1 MNFKFKDK
9 CKCYEGLFTTA
20 YNKDLFFQDTI
31 DVKVF
36 FYSEKE
42 RNVEREYELI
52 ENIKN
57 NFSNMY
63 NNILEELF
71 SFKTKYNMEFE
82 ARDENGYYHVV
93 NIDKKEDLHKYIAP
107 IDEIQLLFYEDNIY
121 TSFNFYSK
129 CIISEDG
136 ISAIFLNEELLS
148 LDCTDSETNFHNN
161 IVYKLKQ
168 NS

>member
-20 YNKDLFFQDTI
+20 CNKDLFFQDTI

-57 NFSNMY
+57 NFCNMY
-63 NNILEELF
+63 NNILEELI
-71 SFKTKYNMEFE
+71 SF
-82 ARDENGYYHVV
+82 
-93 NIDKKEDLHKYIAP
+93 
-107 IDEIQLLFYEDNIY
+107 
-121 TSFNFYSK
+121 
-129 CIISEDG
+129 
-136 ISAIFLNEELLS
+136 
-148 LDCTDSETNFHNN
+148 
-161 IVYKLKQ
+161 
-168 NS
+168 